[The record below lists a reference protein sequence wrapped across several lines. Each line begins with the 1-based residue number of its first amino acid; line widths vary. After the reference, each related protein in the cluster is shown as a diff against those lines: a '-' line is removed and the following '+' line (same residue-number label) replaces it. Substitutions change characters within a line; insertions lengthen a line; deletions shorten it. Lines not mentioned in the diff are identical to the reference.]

1 MRADDAKSCAVGMR
15 NAILRN
21 YLKCLSPDP
30 NGRFDIAKIKLG
42 DKDFF
47 LASVYAPFDSQ
58 QQSLFIQNLCT
69 DIVSK
74 TNTSRIIKKKTISGD
89 WNTTLC
95 SIDKR
100 GGHPWQETSYRN
112 SLLSFMDELGLVDVY
127 RVLHPKKKA
136 FTYESKT
143 LRLKSRID
151 FFSLHSL

>member
-1 MRADDAKSCAVGMR
+1 MLPV
-15 NAILRN
+15 I
-21 YLKCLSPDP
+21 P
-30 NGRFDIAKIKLG
+30 NN
-42 DKDFF
+42 
-47 LASVYAPFDSQ
+47 
-58 QQSLFIQNLCT
+58 NLCLYKIYVQMLCLKQT
-69 DIVSK
+69 RPELS
-74 TNTSRIIKKKTISGD
+74 SLA
-89 WNTTLC
+89 TTLR

-100 GGHPWQETSYRN
+100 GGRPWQETSYRN